1 MTDLEG
7 SGGRGGEGG
16 QRSIDY
22 PQFGLVFQLS
32 VFKFLKSAYKSQAT
46 ILGLPKFR
54 LVFSSV
60 SSLSIRPSLGAR
72 GEEIIGGG
80 EGRGRRERK
89 A

>member
-22 PQFGLVFQLS
+22 PQFGLVFQL
-32 VFKFLKSAYKSQAT
+32 LKSAYKSEAT
-46 ILGLPKFR
+46 ILVKPKFR

-60 SSLSIRPSLGAR
+60 SSLSIRHSLGAR

>member
-32 VFKFLKSAYKSQAT
+32 VFKFLKSLFQEQSFEC
-46 ILGLPKFR
+46 I
-54 LVFSSV
+54 
-60 SSLSIRPSLGAR
+60 
-72 GEEIIGGG
+72 
-80 EGRGRRERK
+80 
-89 A
+89 